1 MTTPTRVPPT
11 EVTGAYG
18 TLVKLAAR
26 RMLGRVPDS
35 VGVLWHN
42 PAVMKDAM
50 GLGRKL
56 ERWDALDPDLASY
69 AAMAAAATVGCGF
82 CLDLQYFVAHNH
94 GLDEAKVREVPRWRD
109 STVFSLRE
117 RRVLEYAEAA
127 SQTPPAVTDALSD
140 ALLADLGPAA
150 LVELAARVAFM
161 NMSARMNLAL
171 GIRSE
176 HLADSC
182 GLPPLAVPTGAS
194 GATGAT
200 GASGATGATGFTGV
214 TGPTGVLGATR
225 AADGR

>member
-1 MTTPTRVPPT
+1 MTTQTRVPPT

-35 VGVLWHN
+35 VGVLWHH
-42 PAVMKDAM
+42 PTVMKDAM
-50 GLGRKL
+50 GLGRKV

-69 AAMAAAATVGCGF
+69 AAMAAAATIGCGF

-109 STVFSLRE
+109 SGAFSLRE
-117 RRVLEYAEAA
+117 RQVMEYAEAA

-140 ALLADLGPAA
+140 ALLADLGPTA

-182 GLPPLAVPTGAS
+182 GLPPLAAPSGVIGTTGVI
-194 GATGAT
+194 
-200 GASGATGATGFTGV
+200 GV
-214 TGPTGVLGATR
+214 TGVIGSTP